1 MKLDKRISVRLML
14 TFATTS
20 ILVLSAIGLW
30 IKFKPIENGKT
41 AVEWVK
47 MAVEE
52 EHYILDDGGILLTHT
67 AVIQTPSLE
76 LVEEAE
82 GETYGDYLYFKDN
95 DGDYYEACFKHYL
108 IVEKYSGKI
117 EEYVY
122 ISAIA
127 WKERSSLKRSFNNFF
142 GINPKENKIYQW
154 QIQDIDIAKVVW

>member
-1 MKLDKRISVRLML
+1 MQLDKRISVRLML

-41 AVEWVK
+41 AVEWAK
-47 MAVEE
+47 LAVEE
-52 EHYILDDGGILLTHT
+52 EHYILDDDGILLTHT

-76 LVEEAE
+76 FVEEAE

-142 GINPKENKIYQW
+142 GIENKIYQW
-154 QIQDIDIAKVVW
+154 QIQDIDIAKVAW